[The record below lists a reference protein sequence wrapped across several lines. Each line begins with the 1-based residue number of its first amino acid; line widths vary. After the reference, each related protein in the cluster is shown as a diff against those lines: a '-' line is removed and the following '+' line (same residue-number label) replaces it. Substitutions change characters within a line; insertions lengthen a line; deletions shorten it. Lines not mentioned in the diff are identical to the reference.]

1 MAHAALLDTVDERS
15 RVRED
20 TPGVRSIAGWVHR
33 ALNFTIVLGVPVQ
46 FYLAGAV
53 LFGVT
58 SIMPHRAGGFLLLLL
73 ALLSLTF
80 GLIAGRNR
88 TERGL
93 AGILLGLLALQP
105 VFVALKVTAPVLA
118 SLHAVNG
125 LAILAVAV
133 LIEARLRR

>member
-1 MAHAALLDTVDERS
+1 MAHAALLDTVEER

-20 TPGVRSIAGWVHR
+20 VPGVRSIAGWIHR
-33 ALNFTIVLGVPVQ
+33 SLNFTILLAVPVQ

-53 LFGVT
+53 LFGVA

-88 TERGL
+88 AERAL

-105 VFVALKVTAPVLA
+105 VFVGLKLALPAVAA
-118 SLHAVNG
+118 LHAVNG
-125 LAILAVAV
+125 LAILAMAA
-133 LIEARLRR
+133 LIESRLRK